1 MSNVIYLE
9 EYTKKEEQ
17 KEDTLD
23 NYIDVLSLSTDEILA
38 TLVCRLRGEIFNG
51 HLKTE
56 NLILEAKAR
65 IKMLDS
71 VCNTIKYNPDLS
83 EEMST

>member
-9 EYTKKEEQ
+9 KYIKKEEE
-17 KEDTLD
+17 KEDALD

-71 VCNTIKYNPDLS
+71 VCNTIEKS
-83 EEMST
+83 Q

>member
-9 EYTKKEEQ
+9 KYIRKEEIQ
-17 KEDTLD
+17 EDALD
-23 NYIDVLSLSTDEILA
+23 SYIDVLSLSTDEILA

-71 VCNTIKYNPDLS
+71 VCNTIENS
-83 EEMST
+83 Q